1 MVTGLSNYRA
11 SAAKLTSEA
20 IRYARPL
27 KRNEKVSSLSSSRLL
42 STLSQLPGCAV
53 KSYKMMTAVL
63 QATNFVSS
71 STYSISD
78 SGLIGLSGSSS
89 GLGGGGGSSSSPKVQ
104 GPPSQHHF
112 RHFNHKAASSEN
124 APNSSSSMTPM
135 GSGSNHK
142 HHTSAASSGLF
153 SPPHAAQ
160 TPAPVRGA
168 TIYTRPRSASIGNRL
183 SDAEQGDVEG
193 HGHHRG
199 GGGGHEDQHHHAHYH
214 HHYRHRRH
222 HTLDGHQHGGHGGH
236 FEDIEVMAEHGGGHP
251 MISFGTMPTTSS
263 RSVSSKSEKSSSRSS
278 QSPSVENIRHGKF
291 SSDTQIF
298 FTQGKDILSL

>member
-1 MVTGLSNYRA
+1 
-11 SAAKLTSEA
+11 
-20 IRYARPL
+20 
-27 KRNEKVSSLSSSRLL
+27 
-42 STLSQLPGCAV
+42 
-53 KSYKMMTAVL
+53 MMTTVL
-63 QATNFVSS
+63 QPTTTNFVSS
-71 STYSISD
+71 SINSISD

-124 APNSSSSMTPM
+124 APNSSMMPM
-135 GSGSNHK
+135 GGTGSNHK
-142 HHTSAASSGLF
+142 HHTTTAASSGLF

-193 HGHHRG
+193 HGHHQG
-199 GGGGHEDQHHHAHYH
+199 GGGGDHEDQHHHAHYH

-222 HTLDGHQHGGHGGH
+222 HTLDGHQHGGHGSH
-236 FEDIEVMAEHGGGHP
+236 FEDIEVLAEHGGHP

-278 QSPSVENIRHGKF
+278 QSPSVENIRHGESEF
-291 SSDTQIF
+291 SF
-298 FTQGKDILSL
+298 FFCQRDFMHPRKIYCHCSSGVLYYLLSRIKER